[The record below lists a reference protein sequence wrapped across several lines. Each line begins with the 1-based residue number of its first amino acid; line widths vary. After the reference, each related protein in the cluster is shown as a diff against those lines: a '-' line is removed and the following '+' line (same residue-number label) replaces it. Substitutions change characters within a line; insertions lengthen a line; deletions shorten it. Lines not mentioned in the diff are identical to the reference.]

1 MDIYAKKEYF
11 VRTSLKS
18 LLFDIDKNILD
29 VYYKY
34 QDGEEIV
41 TIMLCN
47 CSYYTENAKI
57 NVTTDSVKINVTGD
71 SLLAIVNDVT
81 KRLLVSERM

>member
-29 VYYKY
+29 VYYTHR
-34 QDGEEIV
+34 DSEEIV

-47 CSYYTENAKI
+47 CSYTENAKI

>member
-1 MDIYAKKEYF
+1 MDIHDKKEYF

-18 LLFDIDKNILD
+18 LLFDVDKDILD

-47 CSYYTENAKI
+47 CSCTENAKI

-71 SLLAIVNDVT
+71 SLLAIAKDVL
-81 KRLLVSERM
+81 KNI

>member
-1 MDIYAKKEYF
+1 MKRTKKMSEIYEEKERF
-11 VRTSLKS
+11 VRLSLKS

-29 VYYKY
+29 VYYNC

-41 TIMLCN
+41 TVIFMTGSTYKVRVN
-47 CSYYTENAKI
+47 
-57 NVTTDSVKINVTGD
+57 GD

-81 KRLLVSERM
+81 KRLLD

>member
-1 MDIYAKKEYF
+1 MSKIYEEKERF
-11 VRTSLKS
+11 VRLSLKS

-41 TIMLCN
+41 TIVYFYGN
-47 CSYYTENAKI
+47 SAN
-57 NVTTDSVKINVTGD
+57 VKINVTDD

-81 KRLLVSERM
+81 KRLLV